1 MYGILPD
8 DTSSRIFSQH
18 ARASPRGNAS
28 RKKKKDKVRLSTR
41 HKQNKAVITGPDD
54 VTQNVTDVT
63 QNVTD
68 VTQNV
73 TVVTSSVTNELG
85 LKDKNRNTHVTH
97 STKKDVERHSENENN
112 GTTMVINCHN
122 NGRNNGRNNGNNN
135 GKQRNTSTPW
145 RRNTIV
151 SKIKDNVKAITD
163 NVTNRLKTRKRRPRN
178 FLFLANAH
186 RDEINNDEINISEN
200 NITSPEKNNNESENK
215 GKNNA
220 NNNATNENDEINNDE
235 MINHNEININTSK
248 NSEKQNIGTN
258 TNQDDGSSV
267 PELVT
272 RYTHD
277 GDSTVSSTERSRAR
291 QDELDID
298 DDRCSKSE
306 SRYNTS
312 DDNNIIQGNRSTKPT
327 INNIT
332 AERLRGGYE
341 SDASSDTDSIS
352 QYSNND
358 GVESTVRTTPSDEHE
373 RRNEPP
379 ASSKIPSTINIIKMS
394 DETKSQ
400 GYRRP
405 VDNHTIVTQ
414 ITDSTDKRQYHTPD
428 KDGDTMIYHVNHA
441 DAIGGNLVT
450 EKQEG
455 HIRISGC
462 NPNGIKAHN
471 LQSHLQHSK
480 DLDIDIQG
488 YSEVNTNFVLNKT
501 AQAFY
506 ELPKRMDPT
515 SRPTW
520 CSSAYECEGAFK
532 PGGTGIV
539 TSGPPASRIKETR
552 KDPLGRWTCQVLDGE
567 KDKDVAIICIY
578 QCCTPAKKTGM
589 KTAYKQQKVLLSQ
602 MNRRNTDPRTNF
614 KLDLKQFVKD
624 IQKKYKNIRPIIIGD
639 WNEECRGTAA
649 SMEMCHEFGL
659 VNIFERMHP
668 EHENFNT
675 YNRGS
680 SIIDF
685 ALAPPEIADIVSNFV
700 YEPFFYRLK
709 GDHRGFYFDIPEKAL
724 FGSDTP
730 AVYDSKGRGLNSKDI
745 KNVKVYLETVQ
756 EYLIEHKV
764 FARVH
769 ELTKSH
775 RPNFRELEKID
786 KIMTKACEV
795 GESKCTR
802 KGKSYWSMDLHTT
815 KRDLS
820 IWCTL
825 RSWVTRELDTS
836 ALIHRAQEVG
846 VDLVGATEET
856 AIERIQELR
865 SKLRDIHKK
874 SADKRQE
881 MLLNQANFADDVDDK
896 TKVRYLRNIRRS
908 EKQARAFSQLK
919 YRRERTNTSGG
930 INRLEIPSGWP
941 TMEEYD
947 DDVDYNLID
956 PKKLD
961 KNDPSVW
968 RQINC
973 SNEIE
978 FYLRLRNQRH
988 FGQAE
993 TDTTPFTT
1001 KDRKEEFD
1009 WAATTVSA
1017 EEVLKGTY
1025 INTTMTEVETLFV
1038 NNLSRVRDQD
1048 ESKRIVTYEEF
1059 SGKMRV
1065 WRESTSTSPSGR
1077 HLGHYKALV
1086 STIDRSLPQ
1095 EEQDKLYDIQ
1105 KDIARVYI
1113 AIINYCI
1120 RHRYSLDRW
1129 KTIVNMM
1136 IYKEPGNVK
1145 IHRLRVIHLYEADL
1159 GLVWGAKWGASMR
1172 AAVRERTLHQGQ
1184 FGGLPGRD
1192 CTSLT
1197 FFEEIR
1203 YDYSAITRYP
1213 FTNFDNDATAC
1224 YDRILCSIA
1233 SICGIKYG
1241 IHRDVV
1247 FVHAKT
1253 LEEAEFK
1260 LKTSKRISSTS
1271 YKHCTKFPIHGT
1283 GQGSTNSPIIWCFI
1297 SSVAFTAHE
1306 QKAHGMLFASP
1317 DNSTSVRINMVGF
1330 VDDSTCIT
1338 GGDADTSYSKIKDM
1352 MKEDAQLWHDLLWIT
1367 GGKLELPKCGYH
1379 VIYYDFDADG
1389 IPYMRHTEQELITL
1403 VNEIG
1408 TDVDIKGKN
1417 IYTPRTNLGHKKSP
1431 AGNRQVQAAAIAEKA
1446 SRLTRD
1452 LLSCGCDRHDTK
1464 MLFRSVWKPAVEYTL
1479 AQSFL
1484 HTKQLD
1490 KIQRQNFSRIFA
1502 KCGYNRNTAKAIMHG
1517 PIDMAGG
1524 GFTPLRVTAGSG
1536 YVIHFLKN
1544 WRTGNEIIGKTMRIV
1559 YTWYQSHAG
1568 ITFPLLEQP
1577 QIKLP
1582 YLQGTVIPAIRS
1594 YLSEINAVIR
1604 LDNNFIQPILREND
1618 QSIMDMAL
1626 SITTMTGIQLK
1637 RVNAVREYFN
1647 ITYVS
1652 EISTPNGRSLIS
1664 GIDNGR
1670 LIHQR
1675 YHPTKRAPKQ
1685 SRPGRRSF
1693 DLWRKVLS
1701 KFTRNQSMIL
1711 ATPLGAWTQDHST
1724 NGIWTFYESDNKVF
1738 EYVTP
1743 AEITVPT
1750 EAASV
1755 HKATDSDDQTNTID
1769 TSIKHWN
1776 IYVKHG
1782 STLSLNHQCVF
1793 NDFDPTE
1800 AVPIHITKLSNSKLG
1815 FESTSIVETAIPMG
1829 IDPGTSTLNDLISI
1843 QPQWIQELL
1852 PVNEIHYPEQ
1862 DYTPEDIM
1870 DIHGEKDSP
1879 NEGLLV
1885 VSDGSVKVNNMAHG
1899 WVIADHNGKQIICGA
1914 GAAQGKGSS
1923 LRAEGYGMLA
1933 ATVLMTLIGELTHRK
1948 DICIHRISDNE
1959 ELINRC
1965 KAHQLYKDA
1974 YPNATITGEYDITE
1988 QIVWTTRK
1996 HEIRGSYS
2004 WVKGHQD
2011 DNTTAE
2017 LSIEALLN
2025 IEADRL
2031 AGDFQ
2036 DQEGKN
2042 RPLVTA

>member
-73 TVVTSSVTNELG
+73 TVVTSSVTNELS

-135 GKQRNTSTPW
+135 GKQRNKSTPW

-151 SKIKDNVKAITD
+151 SNIKDNVKAITD
-163 NVTNRLKTRKRRPRN
+163 NVTNRLKTRKRRPRK
-178 FLFLANAH
+178 FLFLANTH

-277 GDSTVSSTERSRAR
+277 GDSTVSSTESSRAR
-291 QDELDID
+291 QDKLDID
-298 DDRCSKSE
+298 DDRCSKLV

-428 KDGDTMIYHVNHA
+428 KDGDTTIYHVNHA

-639 WNEECRGTAA
+639 WNEECKGTAA

-930 INRLEIPSGWP
+930 
-941 TMEEYD
+941 
-947 DDVDYNLID
+947 
-956 PKKLD
+956 
-961 KNDPSVW
+961 
-968 RQINC
+968 
-973 SNEIE
+973 
-978 FYLRLRNQRH
+978 
-988 FGQAE
+988 
-993 TDTTPFTT
+993 
-1001 KDRKEEFD
+1001 
-1009 WAATTVSA
+1009 
-1017 EEVLKGTY
+1017 
-1025 INTTMTEVETLFV
+1025 
-1038 NNLSRVRDQD
+1038 
-1048 ESKRIVTYEEF
+1048 
-1059 SGKMRV
+1059 
-1065 WRESTSTSPSGR
+1065 
-1077 HLGHYKALV
+1077 
-1086 STIDRSLPQ
+1086 
-1095 EEQDKLYDIQ
+1095 
-1105 KDIARVYI
+1105 
-1113 AIINYCI
+1113 
-1120 RHRYSLDRW
+1120 
-1129 KTIVNMM
+1129 
-1136 IYKEPGNVK
+1136 
-1145 IHRLRVIHLYEADL
+1145 
-1159 GLVWGAKWGASMR
+1159 
-1172 AAVRERTLHQGQ
+1172 
-1184 FGGLPGRD
+1184 
-1192 CTSLT
+1192 
-1197 FFEEIR
+1197 
-1203 YDYSAITRYP
+1203 
-1213 FTNFDNDATAC
+1213 
-1224 YDRILCSIA
+1224 
-1233 SICGIKYG
+1233 
-1241 IHRDVV
+1241 
-1247 FVHAKT
+1247 
-1253 LEEAEFK
+1253 
-1260 LKTSKRISSTS
+1260 
-1271 YKHCTKFPIHGT
+1271 
-1283 GQGSTNSPIIWCFI
+1283 
-1297 SSVAFTAHE
+1297 
-1306 QKAHGMLFASP
+1306 
-1317 DNSTSVRINMVGF
+1317 
-1330 VDDSTCIT
+1330 
-1338 GGDADTSYSKIKDM
+1338 
-1352 MKEDAQLWHDLLWIT
+1352 
-1367 GGKLELPKCGYH
+1367 
-1379 VIYYDFDADG
+1379 
-1389 IPYMRHTEQELITL
+1389 
-1403 VNEIG
+1403 
-1408 TDVDIKGKN
+1408 
-1417 IYTPRTNLGHKKSP
+1417 
-1431 AGNRQVQAAAIAEKA
+1431 
-1446 SRLTRD
+1446 
-1452 LLSCGCDRHDTK
+1452 
-1464 MLFRSVWKPAVEYTL
+1464 
-1479 AQSFL
+1479 
-1484 HTKQLD
+1484 
-1490 KIQRQNFSRIFA
+1490 
-1502 KCGYNRNTAKAIMHG
+1502 
-1517 PIDMAGG
+1517 
-1524 GFTPLRVTAGSG
+1524 
-1536 YVIHFLKN
+1536 
-1544 WRTGNEIIGKTMRIV
+1544 
-1559 YTWYQSHAG
+1559 
-1568 ITFPLLEQP
+1568 
-1577 QIKLP
+1577 
-1582 YLQGTVIPAIRS
+1582 
-1594 YLSEINAVIR
+1594 
-1604 LDNNFIQPILREND
+1604 
-1618 QSIMDMAL
+1618 
-1626 SITTMTGIQLK
+1626 
-1637 RVNAVREYFN
+1637 
-1647 ITYVS
+1647 
-1652 EISTPNGRSLIS
+1652 
-1664 GIDNGR
+1664 
-1670 LIHQR
+1670 
-1675 YHPTKRAPKQ
+1675 
-1685 SRPGRRSF
+1685 
-1693 DLWRKVLS
+1693 
-1701 KFTRNQSMIL
+1701 
-1711 ATPLGAWTQDHST
+1711 
-1724 NGIWTFYESDNKVF
+1724 
-1738 EYVTP
+1738 
-1743 AEITVPT
+1743 
-1750 EAASV
+1750 
-1755 HKATDSDDQTNTID
+1755 
-1769 TSIKHWN
+1769 
-1776 IYVKHG
+1776 
-1782 STLSLNHQCVF
+1782 
-1793 NDFDPTE
+1793 
-1800 AVPIHITKLSNSKLG
+1800 
-1815 FESTSIVETAIPMG
+1815 
-1829 IDPGTSTLNDLISI
+1829 
-1843 QPQWIQELL
+1843 
-1852 PVNEIHYPEQ
+1852 
-1862 DYTPEDIM
+1862 
-1870 DIHGEKDSP
+1870 
-1879 NEGLLV
+1879 
-1885 VSDGSVKVNNMAHG
+1885 
-1899 WVIADHNGKQIICGA
+1899 
-1914 GAAQGKGSS
+1914 
-1923 LRAEGYGMLA
+1923 
-1933 ATVLMTLIGELTHRK
+1933 
-1948 DICIHRISDNE
+1948 
-1959 ELINRC
+1959 
-1965 KAHQLYKDA
+1965 
-1974 YPNATITGEYDITE
+1974 
-1988 QIVWTTRK
+1988 
-1996 HEIRGSYS
+1996 
-2004 WVKGHQD
+2004 
-2011 DNTTAE
+2011 
-2017 LSIEALLN
+2017 
-2025 IEADRL
+2025 
-2031 AGDFQ
+2031 
-2036 DQEGKN
+2036 
-2042 RPLVTA
+2042 